1 MEVKKS
7 PKANLENYTKIFML
21 LGLVF
26 SLFVI
31 YQGIE
36 YKTVYKVDGLAD
48 RAAQDELE
56 EEIPIT
62 QQEIKEVK
70 PPPPPPPPAPEVIE
84 VVEDDKEIEETVL
97 ESTETEEEEEVETE
111 VKEEEIVEVEEEE
124 EVVEDVPFSVI
135 ENVPV
140 YPGCKG
146 SNTQLKK
153 CMSDKITKLVAR
165 KFNVDLAQDLGLS
178 AGKKRISVQF
188 KIDKNGNI
196 ADIRARAPHP
206 RLQKEAIRIIKL
218 LPKMKPG
225 RQRNKAVNVRYNLPI
240 VFNVED

>member
-97 ESTETEEEEEVETE
+97 ESTETEEEEEVDTE

-146 SNTQLKK
+146 SNAQLKK

-196 ADIRARAPHP
+196 ADIKARAPHP

-240 VFNVED
+240 VFNVEE

>member
-1 MEVKKS
+1 MEIKKS

-36 YKTVYKVDGLAD
+36 YKTVYKVENLGDIDAL
-48 RAAQDELE
+48 DELE

-97 ESTETEEEEEVETE
+97 ESTETDEEEEVD
-111 VKEEEIVEVEEEE
+111 IEVEEIEEVVEE
-124 EVVEDVPFSVI
+124 EVVDEEVSFLVI

-140 YPGCKG
+140 FPGCKG
-146 SNTQLKK
+146 NNAKLKK
-153 CMSDKITKLVAR
+153 CMSEKITKHVNR

-178 AGKKRISVQF
+178 AGRKRISVQF
-188 KIDKNGNI
+188 KIDKSGNI
-196 ADIRARAPHP
+196 TNVQARAPHP

-225 RQRNKAVNVRYNLPI
+225 RQRNKAVTVRYNLPI